1 MKIYPRKFLFL
12 TYIVLPLI
20 AYSII
25 LYFTWRLGEVSFHW
39 YITVQADSVS
49 VLEIWIVHAVLSLF
63 AAFSPKEITIGK
75 KPSKLYPILLVLF
88 FIAYIFVGIGY
99 LRVISFAIFII
110 LIVVGGYTYR
120 VLGVLLFFSILGI
133 IMGHDRFPFVIPL
146 LLWLVSKPISFNAL
160 LSYVSVGVLTLIFI
174 LSPIK
179 SNQPLSEWFSGKT
192 AAYAVIHLNPIFV
205 SGIYF
210 NENKILVEDSV
221 IESIPFAKST
231 FNSAGT
237 IQELREGMVLLG
249 IPGDFGSNSSALP
262 FTIAV
267 GFSILAML
275 FQVARIQYVREI
287 FLVYSVLYA
296 PYFLRRNYANYINDI
311 LTILLIGALLFLAI
325 YILKSNNIKCFASPG
340 NVRSP

>member
-1 MKIYPRKFLFL
+1 MKIYPRNFLFL
-12 TYIVLPLI
+12 AYIYLPLI

-39 YITVQADSVS
+39 YMTVQADSVS
-49 VLEIWIVHAVLSLF
+49 ILEIWTVHAVLSLF

-88 FIAYIFVGIGY
+88 FIAYIFLGIGY
-99 LRVISFAIFII
+99 LRVVSFAIFII
-110 LIVVGGYTYR
+110 LIVVGGYTNR
-120 VLGVLLFFSILGI
+120 VLGVLLFFSILGV
-133 IMGHDRFPFVIPL
+133 IMGYDRFPFVIPL
-146 LLWLVSKPISFNAL
+146 LLWLVTKPRSFNVL
-160 LSYVSVGVLTLIFI
+160 LFYVSVGVLTIIFI
-174 LSPIK
+174 LTPIK
-179 SNQPLSEWFSGKT
+179 SNQPLSEWFSDKT
-192 AAYAVIHLNPIFV
+192 LAYAVIHLNPIFV

-210 NENKILVEDSV
+210 NENKLLVEESV

-231 FNSAGT
+231 FNSVGT
-237 IQELREGMVLLG
+237 IQELREEMERLD
-249 IPGDFGSNSSALP
+249 IQGDFGSNSSSLP

-267 GFSILAML
+267 GLSILAML
-275 FQVARIQYVREI
+275 IQLTRIQYVREI

-311 LTILLIGALLFLAI
+311 LVIFLIGALLFLVI
-325 YILKSNNIKCFASPG
+325 YILKSNNIKHSACPG